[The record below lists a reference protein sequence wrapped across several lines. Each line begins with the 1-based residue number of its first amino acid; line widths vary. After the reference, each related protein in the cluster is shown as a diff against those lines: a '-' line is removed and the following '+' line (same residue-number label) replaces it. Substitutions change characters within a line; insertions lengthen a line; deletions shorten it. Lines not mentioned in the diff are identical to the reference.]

1 MSSTIPNPFVTPSP
15 LRNSSKNPSK
25 KIPVTILG
33 ATGVVGQRFL
43 RRIAAH
49 PWFYPAFLAASDR
62 SAGKRYA
69 DACQW
74 HLGGTPYAGFGDTV
88 VVPCT
93 PEAALAPIVFSALD
107 AGPAFE
113 IEPQFAAAGA
123 YVFSNASAF
132 RMDPD
137 VPLLI
142 PELNPEHLKLIATQ
156 QQNRGW
162 HGAIITNPNCTTVM
176 LACPLAAL
184 QDAFGLDAV
193 MVTSMQAIS
202 GAGYPGVPALD
213 IVSNVIPFI
222 RNEEPKVESE
232 SNKIL
237 GTILG
242 TIIEPA
248 PFVVSATCTRVPV
261 VEGHTLSVSV
271 RLATKAPIEDVANAI
286 AGFKPKTA
294 DYALPSAPEKFMVL
308 AEGEDRPQPRKDA
321 EEDSGMRITVGR
333 LRPCPILDYK
343 FISMGHNTERGAAG
357 ASVLNAEMALAMGML
372 PGIEVGAGQ

>member
-1 MSSTIPNPFVTPSP
+1 
-15 LRNSSKNPSK
+15 
-25 KIPVTILG
+25 
-33 ATGVVGQRFL
+33 
-43 RRIAAH
+43 
-49 PWFYPAFLAASDR
+49 
-62 SAGKRYA
+62 
-69 DACQW
+69 
-74 HLGGTPYAGFGDTV
+74 
-88 VVPCT
+88 
-93 PEAALAPIVFSALD
+93 
-107 AGPAFE
+107 
-113 IEPQFAAAGA
+113 
-123 YVFSNASAF
+123 
-132 RMDPD
+132 
-137 VPLLI
+137 
-142 PELNPEHLKLIATQ
+142 
-156 QQNRGW
+156 
-162 HGAIITNPNCTTVM
+162 
-176 LACPLAAL
+176 
-184 QDAFGLDAV
+184 
-193 MVTSMQAIS
+193 
-202 GAGYPGVPALD
+202 VPALD

-271 RLATKAPIEDVANAI
+271 RLATKASLEDVARAI